1 MIQAF
6 IFDLDGTLMDSEV
19 LWVEAVGQLLSAAG
33 HAVPDAEV
41 VEIVY
46 GKSWHDVYRAIGE
59 RFPSMRIP
67 RSEMEADISRRMRQ
81 LRPSA
86 NLRIEGSVALL
97 KRLAATQPVCI
108 VSGSPRADLAYAVAH
123 LNIGAEVS
131 FYLGA
136 EDYAPGKPS
145 PAGFLLAAER
155 LGVPPASCLVFEDSS
170 AGVRAAKAAGMR
182 CVALVRN
189 GAPSQ
194 DVSAADLQVA
204 DLGAF
209 SPRTID
215 AEWLAEGG
223 AESGNAAAK
232 E

>member
-33 HAVPDAEV
+33 HAVPAAEV

-46 GKSWHDVYRAIGE
+46 GKSWHDVYRDIRG
-59 RFPSMRIP
+59 RFPSLCTP

-81 LRPSA
+81 LRPSV
-86 NLRIEGSVALL
+86 NLRIAGSVALL
-97 KRLAATQPVCI
+97 KRLAKTHPVCI
-108 VSGSPRADLAYAVAH
+108 VSGSPRADLEYAVDH

-131 FYLGA
+131 FFLGA
-136 EDYAPGKPS
+136 EDYAPGKPA
-145 PAGFLLAAER
+145 PAGFLMAAER
-155 LGVPPASCLVFEDSS
+155 LGVPPARCLVFEDSS

-189 GAPSQ
+189 GAPAQ
-194 DVSAADLQVA
+194 DVSAADLRVA
-204 DLGAF
+204 DLATF
-209 SPRTID
+209 SPRLID
-215 AEWLAEGG
+215 AAWPAEGG
-223 AESGNAAAK
+223 VTAANAAAK
-232 E
+232 G